1 MKKYVKP
8 NITLVQMN
16 IEHFITAS
24 HDPNQIINGGGGVN
38 TGGYSGE
45 STDKGNNNG
54 SVDDMAK
61 KHDAWTLW
69 DD

>member
-8 NITLVQMN
+8 NITLAQMN
-16 IEHFITAS
+16 IEYFITAS
-24 HDPNQIINGGGGVN
+24 KNPNQIVNDGNGIN

>member
-8 NITLVQMN
+8 NITLAQMN
-16 IEHFITAS
+16 IENFITAS
-24 HDPNQIINGGGGVN
+24 NDPNQIINGGGGIN
-38 TGGYSGE
+38 TGGYSSE
-45 STDKGNNNG
+45 STDQGNNNG

-61 KHDAWTLW
+61 KHDAWILW

>member
-8 NITLVQMN
+8 NITLAQMN
-16 IEHFITAS
+16 IENFITAS
-24 HDPNQIINGGGGVN
+24 NDPNQIVNNGNGIN

-45 STDKGNNNG
+45 STDTGNNNG